1 MYRPTGYSLISRSSV
16 LNRVYNFTINRFE
29 QVVTGLEALKQGL
42 NVVNAPSQCQVPT
55 KTKKPLYSVQEMN
68 PGNEEWYLVLNR
80 IVKWRD
86 NLLNRISVWRPRR
99 HAPLPIHPLRA
110 PLSSW
115 VTSGSA
121 LSRKILDYQ
130 LHLLLKELQAEICI
144 SAYAS
149 NQ

>member
-16 LNRVYNFTINRFE
+16 LNRAYNFTINRFE

-99 HAPLPIHPLRA
+99 HAATHTPLTCSPLK
-110 PLSSW
+110 LSDLRECFIKKNPWLSA
-115 VTSGSA
+115 TSITKGIT
-121 LSRKILDYQ
+121 SRDLYKHIRQ
-130 LHLLLKELQAEICI
+130 
-144 SAYAS
+144 
-149 NQ
+149 